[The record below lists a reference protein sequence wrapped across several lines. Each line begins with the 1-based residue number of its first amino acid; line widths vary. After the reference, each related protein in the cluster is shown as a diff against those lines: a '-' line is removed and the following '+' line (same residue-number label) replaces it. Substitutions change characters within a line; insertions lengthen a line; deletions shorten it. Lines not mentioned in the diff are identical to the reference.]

1 MRLTAVLVLAA
12 AGSIAARAD
21 FSYTTVSKGAGMMAA
36 ASGQTSKNFFKGDK
50 MMVDRGNAATIIDFG
65 SQTITHIN
73 HTQKTYSV
81 MPFGEIGAKMG
92 QAGGMDV
99 KVDVKETGQ
108 RKVIGGFNCREV
120 ILTMEAEGPPAARQP
135 GGAMKMGVTM
145 DMWVSP
151 DVPGHQEMHAFG
163 QRMASGPGW
172 AAMMGGGP
180 GGAGGNTGMQKAMAE
195 LQKKMA
201 NLNGV
206 PVLVVMKIGAAGD
219 AAQAA
224 QMQQGMA
231 QARAQLEAKLKNG
244 SEQEKKMAEAMLSR
258 MGGGSSGSTMEMT
271 MESSGFSTATIPAS
285 QFAPPAGYR
294 KADAK

>member
-1 MRLTAVLVLAA
+1 MRLTLVLALAA

-21 FSYTTVSKGAGMMAA
+21 FSYKTVSKGTGMMAA
-36 ASGQTSKNFFKGDK
+36 ASGQTTKNFFKGDK

-65 SQTITHIN
+65 SQTITQIN

-92 QAGGMDV
+92 QAGSMDV

-120 ILTMEAEGPPAARQP
+120 VLTVETTGPQAAGQP

-151 DVPGHQEMHAFG
+151 DVPGNQEMHAFG

-172 AAMMGGGP
+172 AAMMGGG
-180 GGAGGNTGMQKAMAE
+180 AGGGGGMQKAMAE

-201 NLNGV
+201 NVNGV

-231 QARAQLEAKLKNG
+231 QARAQLEAMKARG
-244 SEQEKKMAEAMLSR
+244 GEQAKAAEAALAR
-258 MGGGSSGSTMEMT
+258 MGGGSSGSMMEMT

-285 QFAPPAGYR
+285 QFAPPAGYQ
-294 KADAK
+294 KTAAK